1 MMGFVEYLKYVALV
15 LCIAGCKKQHS
26 FTLIAKKEAVYL
38 PLPLK
43 VKAPVDNQM
52 TEEKIALGKLLFFDP
67 ILSGEKNVACATC
80 HHPKN
85 GYAEF
90 RDLSIGVNG
99 KGFGAHRKIVKM
111 DSILSFVKRNAH
123 TILNTA
129 FNGISETGQVSA
141 KKAPM
146 FWDNR
151 VESLEAQ
158 ALEPIKSLE
167 EMRGFRIA
175 KKAIL
180 DSIVLRLNSNKQ
192 YKELFRKAFDNKVIK
207 AIHLGKAIATFE
219 RSLITPNSR
228 FDQFL
233 RGNDNALSISEKEGF
248 KIFKRVGCAN
258 CHSGPMFSD
267 YKLHTLGMIENEK
280 LAAPDKGAK
289 DQFQFRTPT
298 LRNLQFTAPYMH
310 NGKFNSLKK
319 VLEFYEEIAGKKV
332 KNPNVAAK
340 DLDTLINKVTIT
352 AKDINLIES
361 FLNSLNDTNFDKEVP
376 RSVPSKLAVGGDI

>member
-1 MMGFVEYLKYVALV
+1 MRFVKCIKYLAPILLIVS
-15 LCIAGCKKQHS
+15 CKKKQE
-26 FTLIAKKEAVYL
+26 FTLISEKEEVYL
-38 PLPLK
+38 PLPK
-43 VKAPVDNQM
+43 IIIEPIDNQ
-52 TEEKIALGKLLFFDP
+52 TTKEKIALGKLLFFDP
-67 ILSGEKNVACATC
+67 ILSGERNVACATC

-99 KGFGAHRKIVKM
+99 KGFGAHRKMIKM
-111 DSILSFVKRNAH
+111 DSMLPFVKRNAH

-129 FNGISETGQVSA
+129 FNGITVEGTMVS

-151 VESLEAQ
+151 VESLETQ

-167 EMRGFRIA
+167 EMRGFRIVE
-175 KKAIL
+175 KVIL
-180 DSIVLRLNSNKQ
+180 DSIVLRLNENKR
-192 YKELFRKAFDNKVIK
+192 YKELFKNVFEVEEIE
-207 AIHLGKAIATFE
+207 AIHLGKAIASFE

-233 RGNDNALSISEKEGF
+233 RGDDNVLSISEKEGF
-248 KIFKRVGCAN
+248 ETFKRVGCAN

-267 YKLHTLGMIENEK
+267 YKLHTLGMVENEK
-280 LAAPDKGAK
+280 LAAPDKGAN

-310 NGKFNSLKK
+310 NGKFNSIKR
-319 VLEFYEEIAGKKV
+319 VLEFYEEIAGKKI
-332 KNPNVAAK
+332 KNPNVAIK
-340 DLDTLINKVTIT
+340 DLDTLIKKVTIT

-361 FLNSLNDTNFDKEVP
+361 FLNSLNDDDFDKVVP
-376 RSVPSKLAVGGDI
+376 ESVPSKLPVGGDI

>member
-1 MMGFVEYLKYVALV
+1 MGFVKCIKYVV
-15 LCIAGCKKQHS
+15 FVVCIVSCKKQQT
-26 FTLIAKKEAVYL
+26 FTLVAEKEAVYL
-38 PLPLK
+38 PLPQK
-43 VKAPVDNQM
+43 VIAPLDNQM
-52 TEEKIALGKLLFFDP
+52 TKEKIALGKLLFFDP

-85 GYAEF
+85 GYTEF

-99 KGFGAHRKIVKM
+99 KGFGADRKMVKM
-111 DSILSFVKRNAH
+111 DSMLSFVKRNAH

-129 FNGISETGQVSA
+129 FNGISETGKISI

-151 VESLEAQ
+151 VESLETQ

-175 KKAIL
+175 EKAIL
-180 DSIVLRLNSNKQ
+180 DSIVLRLNSNKR
-192 YKELFRKAFDNKVIK
+192 YKELFKNVFDTKEIK
-207 AIHLGKAIATFE
+207 ATHLGKALATFE

-233 RGNDNALSISEKEGF
+233 RGNDQVLSLSEKEGF
-248 KIFKRVGCAN
+248 KTFKRVGCAN
-258 CHSGPMFSD
+258 CHNGPMFSD
-267 YKLHTLGMIENEK
+267 YKLHTLGMVENEK
-280 LAAPDKGAK
+280 LTSPDKGANN
-289 DQFQFRTPT
+289 QFQFRTPT

-310 NGKFNSLKK
+310 NGKFNSIKR

-332 KNPNVAAK
+332 KNPNVAVK
-340 DLDTLINKVTIT
+340 DLDTLINKVIIT

-361 FLNSLNDTNFDKEVP
+361 FLNSLNDTDFDKEVP
-376 RSVPSKLAVGGDI
+376 KSVPSKLPVGGDI